1 MIAIIDYGVGNLRS
15 VQKAF
20 EAIGQQAEVT
30 SDKAVIEVAS
40 HVVLPGVGA
49 FGAAASTLRS
59 HGLEDVARDA
69 ALSGRPFLGI
79 CVGMQLLFD
88 VSFEYGEHAGLGLL
102 PGSVVSFDTTNPLAK
117 VPQIGWNAIEWQ
129 KDNSLTAAVP
139 SGSMAYFVHSYYCK
153 PAEASD
159 VLATTFHGIGYASA
173 VQRGNITGVQ
183 FHPEKSGDVGLALIR
198 AWAES
203 THV

>member
-20 EAIGQQAEVT
+20 EAVGQQAEVT
-30 SDKAVIEVAS
+30 SDKAMIEAAS

-49 FGAAASTLRS
+49 FGAAAATLRS

-88 VSFEYGEHAGLGLL
+88 VSYEYGEHVGLGLL
-102 PGSVVSFDTTNPLAK
+102 PGSVVSFDTSNPQAK

-129 KDNSLTAAVP
+129 MDNSLTAAVP
-139 SGSMAYFVHSYYCK
+139 SGSMAYFVHSFYCK
-153 PAEASD
+153 PLESSD

-203 THV
+203 ANV

>member
-1 MIAIIDYGVGNLRS
+1 
-15 VQKAF
+15 
-20 EAIGQQAEVT
+20 
-30 SDKAVIEVAS
+30 VIEAAS

-49 FGAAASTLRS
+49 FGAAAATLRS
-59 HGLEDVARDA
+59 HGLEDVARAA

-139 SGSMAYFVHSYYCK
+139 SGSMAYFVHSFYCK
-153 PAEASD
+153 PLESSD

-203 THV
+203 ANV

>member
-30 SDKAVIEVAS
+30 SDKAVIEGAS

-49 FGAAASTLRS
+49 FGAAAATLRS

-88 VSFEYGEHAGLGLL
+88 VSYEYGEHAGLGLL
-102 PGSVVSFDTTNPLAK
+102 PGTVVSFDTSNPQAK

-129 KDNSLTAAVP
+129 QQNALSRAVP
-139 SGSMAYFVHSYYCK
+139 TGSMTYFVHSYYCK
-153 PAEASD
+153 PSETSD
-159 VLATTFHGIGYASA
+159 VLATTFHGIEYASA

-198 AWAES
+198 AWAEN

>member
-20 EAIGQQAEVT
+20 EAVGQQAEVT
-30 SDKAVIEVAS
+30 SDKAVIEAAS

-49 FGAAASTLRS
+49 FGAAAATLRS

-139 SGSMAYFVHSYYCK
+139 SGSMAYFVHSFYCK
-153 PAEASD
+153 PLESSD

>member
-20 EAIGQQAEVT
+20 EAVGQQAEVT
-30 SDKAVIEVAS
+30 SDKAMIEAAS

-49 FGAAASTLRS
+49 FGAAAATLRS

-88 VSFEYGEHAGLGLL
+88 VSYEYGEHAGLGLL
-102 PGSVVSFDTTNPLAK
+102 PGSVVSFDTTNPQAK

-129 KDNSLTAAVP
+129 MENSLTAAVP
-139 SGSMAYFVHSYYCK
+139 SGSMAYFVHSFYCK
-153 PAEASD
+153 PLETSD

-203 THV
+203 ANV

>member
-20 EAIGQQAEVT
+20 EAVGQQAEVT
-30 SDKAVIEVAS
+30 SDKAIIEAAS

-49 FGAAASTLRS
+49 FGAAAATLRS

-88 VSFEYGEHAGLGLL
+88 VSYEYGEHAGLGLL
-102 PGSVVSFDTTNPLAK
+102 PGSVVSFDTTNPQAK

-129 KDNSLTAAVP
+129 KENSLTAAVP
-139 SGSMAYFVHSYYCK
+139 SGSMAYFVHSFYCT
-153 PAEASD
+153 PAESSD
-159 VLATTFHGIGYASA
+159 VLATTFHGIEYASA
-173 VQRGNITGVQ
+173 VQRENITGVQ
-183 FHPEKSGDVGLALIR
+183 FHPEKSGDVGLAIIR
-198 AWAES
+198 VWAES
-203 THV
+203 ANV

>member
-20 EAIGQQAEVT
+20 EAVGQQAEIT
-30 SDKAVIEVAS
+30 SDRAIIEAAS

-49 FGAAASTLRS
+49 FGAAAATLRS

-102 PGSVVSFDTTNPLAK
+102 PGSVVSFDTTNPQAK

-129 KDNSLTAAVP
+129 MDNSLTAAVS
-139 SGSMAYFVHSYYCK
+139 SGSMAYFVHSFYCT
-153 PAEASD
+153 PAETSD

-183 FHPEKSGDVGLALIR
+183 FHPEKSGDVGLTLIR

-203 THV
+203 ANV

>member
-20 EAIGQQAEVT
+20 EAVGQQAEVT
-30 SDKAVIEVAS
+30 SDKAVIEAAS

-49 FGAAASTLRS
+49 FGAAAATLHS

-139 SGSMAYFVHSYYCK
+139 SGSMAYFVHSFYCK
-153 PAEASD
+153 PLESSD

-183 FHPEKSGDVGLALIR
+183 FHPEKSGDVGLSLIR

-203 THV
+203 ANV

>member
-20 EAIGQQAEVT
+20 EAVGQQAEVT
-30 SDKAVIEVAS
+30 SDKAVIEAAS

-88 VSFEYGEHAGLGLL
+88 VSFEYGEHVGLGLL
-102 PGSVVSFDTTNPLAK
+102 PGSVVSFDTTNAQAK

-139 SGSMAYFVHSYYCK
+139 SGSMAYFVHSFYCK
-153 PAEASD
+153 PLESSD

-203 THV
+203 ANV

>member
-20 EAIGQQAEVT
+20 EAVGQQAEVT
-30 SDKAVIEVAS
+30 SDKAMIEAAS

-49 FGAAASTLRS
+49 FGAAAATLRS

-88 VSFEYGEHAGLGLL
+88 VSYEYGEHVGLGLL
-102 PGSVVSFDTTNPLAK
+102 PGSVVSFDTSNPQAK

-139 SGSMAYFVHSYYCK
+139 SGSMAYFVHSFYCK
-153 PAEASD
+153 PLESSD

-203 THV
+203 ANV

>member
-20 EAIGQQAEVT
+20 EAVGQQAEVT
-30 SDKAVIEVAS
+30 SDKAVIEAAS

-49 FGAAASTLRS
+49 FGAAAATLRS

-102 PGSVVSFDTTNPLAK
+102 PGSVVSFDTTNPQAK

-139 SGSMAYFVHSYYCK
+139 SGSMAYFVHSFYCK
-153 PAEASD
+153 PLESSD

-203 THV
+203 TNV

>member
-1 MIAIIDYGVGNLRS
+1 MIAIIDYEVGNLRS

-20 EAIGQQAEVT
+20 EAVGQQAVVT
-30 SDKAVIEVAS
+30 SDKAVIASAS

-49 FGAAASTLRS
+49 FGAAAATLRS

-88 VSFEYGEHAGLGLL
+88 VSYEYGEHVGLGLL
-102 PGSVVSFDTTNPLAK
+102 PGSVVSFDTSNPQAK
-117 VPQIGWNAIEWQ
+117 VPQIGWNAIEWKQ
-129 KDNSLTAAVP
+129 QNALTTAVP
-139 SGSMAYFVHSYYCK
+139 SGSMTYFVHSYYCT
-153 PAEASD
+153 PSDASD
-159 VLATTFHGIGYASA
+159 VLATTFHGIEYASA

-183 FHPEKSGDVGLALIR
+183 FHPEKSGDVGLSLIR

-203 THV
+203 SNV

>member
-20 EAIGQQAEVT
+20 EAVGQQAEVT
-30 SDKAVIEVAS
+30 SDKAMIEAAS

-49 FGAAASTLRS
+49 FGAAAATLRS

-69 ALSGRPFLGI
+69 AVSGRPFLGI

-88 VSFEYGEHAGLGLL
+88 VSYEYGEHAGLGLL
-102 PGSVVSFDTTNPLAK
+102 PGSVVSFDTTNPQAK

-129 KDNSLTAAVP
+129 MENALTAAVP
-139 SGSMAYFVHSYYCK
+139 SGSMAYFVHSFYCK
-153 PAEASD
+153 PLESSD

-203 THV
+203 TNV

>member
-20 EAIGQQAEVT
+20 EAVGQKAEVT
-30 SDKAVIEVAS
+30 SDRELIEAAS

-49 FGAAASTLRS
+49 FGAAAATLRS
-59 HGLEDVARDA
+59 HGLEDLARDA

-88 VSFEYGEHAGLGLL
+88 VSYEYGEHAGLGLL
-102 PGSVVSFDTTNPLAK
+102 PGSVVSFDTTNPQAK

-139 SGSMAYFVHSYYCK
+139 SGSMAYFVHSFYCK
-153 PAEASD
+153 PLESSD

-203 THV
+203 ANV

>member
-20 EAIGQQAEVT
+20 EAVGQQAEVT
-30 SDKAVIEVAS
+30 SDRAMIEAAS

-49 FGAAASTLRS
+49 FGAAAATLRS

-88 VSFEYGEHAGLGLL
+88 VSYEYGEHAGLGLL
-102 PGSVVSFDTTNPLAK
+102 PGSVVSFDTTNPQAK

-129 KDNSLTAAVP
+129 MDNALTAAVP
-139 SGSMAYFVHSYYCK
+139 SGSMAYFVHSFYCK
-153 PAEASD
+153 PLESSD

-203 THV
+203 ANV

>member
-20 EAIGQQAEVT
+20 EAVGQQAEVT
-30 SDKAVIEVAS
+30 RDKAIIEAAS

-49 FGAAASTLRS
+49 FGAAAATLRS

-88 VSFEYGEHAGLGLL
+88 VSYEYGEHSGLGLL
-102 PGSVVSFDTTNPLAK
+102 PGSVVSFDTTNPQAK

-139 SGSMAYFVHSYYCK
+139 SGSMAYFVHSFYCT
-153 PAEASD
+153 PAETSD
-159 VLATTFHGIGYASA
+159 VLATTCHGIEYASA

-203 THV
+203 ANV

>member
-20 EAIGQQAEVT
+20 EAVGQQAEVT
-30 SDKAVIEVAS
+30 SDKAIIEAAS

-49 FGAAASTLRS
+49 FGAAAATLRS

-102 PGSVVSFDTTNPLAK
+102 PGTVVSFDTTNPQAK
-117 VPQIGWNAIEWQ
+117 VPQIGWNAIEWKQ
-129 KDNSLTAAVP
+129 ENTLTAAVP
-139 SGSMAYFVHSYYCK
+139 SGSMAYFVHSFYCT
-153 PAEASD
+153 PAESSD
-159 VLATTFHGIGYASA
+159 VLATTFHGIEYASA

-183 FHPEKSGDVGLALIR
+183 FHPEKSGDVGLAIIR

-203 THV
+203 TNV

>member
-20 EAIGQQAEVT
+20 EAVGQQAEVT
-30 SDKAVIEVAS
+30 SDKAVIEAAS

-49 FGAAASTLRS
+49 FGAAAATLRS

-139 SGSMAYFVHSYYCK
+139 SGSMAYFVHSFYCK
-153 PAEASD
+153 PLESSD

-203 THV
+203 TNV

>member
-20 EAIGQQAEVT
+20 EAVGQQAEVT
-30 SDKAVIEVAS
+30 SDKAIIEAAS

-49 FGAAASTLRS
+49 FGAAAATLRS

-102 PGSVVSFDTTNPLAK
+102 PGTVVSFDTTNPQAK
-117 VPQIGWNAIEWQ
+117 VPQIGWNAIEWKQ
-129 KDNSLTAAVP
+129 ENTLTAAVP
-139 SGSMAYFVHSYYCK
+139 SGSMAYFVHSFYCT
-153 PAEASD
+153 PAESSD
-159 VLATTFHGIGYASA
+159 VLAMTFHGIEYASA

-183 FHPEKSGDVGLALIR
+183 FHPEKSGDVGLAIIR
-198 AWAES
+198 TWAES
-203 THV
+203 ANV

>member
-1 MIAIIDYGVGNLRS
+1 MIAIIDYEVGNLRS

-20 EAIGQQAEVT
+20 EAVGQQAVVT
-30 SDKAVIEVAS
+30 SDKAVIASAS

-49 FGAAASTLRS
+49 FGAAAATLRS

-88 VSFEYGEHAGLGLL
+88 VSYEYGEHVGLGLL
-102 PGSVVSFDTTNPLAK
+102 PGSVVSFDTTNPQAK
-117 VPQIGWNAIEWQ
+117 VPQIGWNAIEWKQ
-129 KDNSLTAAVP
+129 QNALTAAVP
-139 SGSMAYFVHSYYCK
+139 SGSMTYFVHSYYCT
-153 PAEASD
+153 PSDASD
-159 VLATTFHGIGYASA
+159 VLATTFHGIEYASA

-183 FHPEKSGDVGLALIR
+183 FHPEKSGDVGLSLIR

-203 THV
+203 SNV

>member
-20 EAIGQQAEVT
+20 EAVGQQAEVT
-30 SDKAVIEVAS
+30 SDKAIIEAAS

-49 FGAAASTLRS
+49 FGAAAATLRS

-102 PGSVVSFDTTNPLAK
+102 PGSVVSFDTTNPQAK
-117 VPQIGWNAIEWQ
+117 VPQIGWNAIEWKQ
-129 KDNSLTAAVP
+129 QNALTAAVP
-139 SGSMAYFVHSYYCK
+139 SGSMAYFVHSFYCT
-153 PAEASD
+153 PAESSD
-159 VLATTFHGIGYASA
+159 VLATTFHGIEYASA

-183 FHPEKSGDVGLALIR
+183 FHPEKSGDVGLAVIR

-203 THV
+203 ANV

>member
-20 EAIGQQAEVT
+20 EAVGQQAEVT
-30 SDKAVIEVAS
+30 SDKAMIEAAS

-49 FGAAASTLRS
+49 FGAAAATLRS

-69 ALSGRPFLGI
+69 AVSGRPFLGI

-102 PGSVVSFDTTNPLAK
+102 PGSVVSFDTTNPQAK

-139 SGSMAYFVHSYYCK
+139 SGSMAYFVHSFYCK
-153 PAEASD
+153 PLESSD

-203 THV
+203 TNV

>member
-20 EAIGQQAEVT
+20 EAVGQQAEVT
-30 SDKAVIEVAS
+30 SDKAIIEAAS

-49 FGAAASTLRS
+49 FGAAAATLRS

-102 PGSVVSFDTTNPLAK
+102 PGSVVSFDTTNPQAK
-117 VPQIGWNAIEWQ
+117 VPQIGWNAIEWT
-129 KDNSLTAAVP
+129 KENSLTAAVP
-139 SGSMAYFVHSYYCK
+139 SGSMAYFVHSFYCT

-159 VLATTFHGIGYASA
+159 VLATTFHGIEYASA

>member
-30 SDKAVIEVAS
+30 SDKAVIEAAS

-49 FGAAASTLRS
+49 FGAAAATLRS

-69 ALSGRPFLGI
+69 ALRGRPFLGI

-88 VSFEYGEHAGLGLL
+88 VSYEYGEHVGLGLL
-102 PGSVVSFDTTNPLAK
+102 PGSVVSFDTTNPQAK

-129 KDNSLTAAVP
+129 QQSALSAAVP
-139 SGSMAYFVHSYYCK
+139 SGSMTYFVHSYYCK
-153 PAEASD
+153 PSEPSD
-159 VLATTFHGIGYASA
+159 VLATTFHGIEYASA

>member
-30 SDKAVIEVAS
+30 SDKAVIEAAS

-49 FGAAASTLRS
+49 FGAAAATLRS

-102 PGSVVSFDTTNPLAK
+102 PGSVVSFDTSNPQAK

-129 KDNSLTAAVP
+129 MESALSAAVP
-139 SGSMAYFVHSYYCK
+139 SGSMAYFVHSFYCK
-153 PAEASD
+153 PLETSD

-183 FHPEKSGDVGLALIR
+183 FHPEKSGDVGLGLIR

-203 THV
+203 ANV

>member
-20 EAIGQQAEVT
+20 EAVGQQAEVT
-30 SDKAVIEVAS
+30 SDKAVIEAAS

-49 FGAAASTLRS
+49 FGAAAATLRS

-88 VSFEYGEHAGLGLL
+88 VSYEYGEHVGLGLL
-102 PGSVVSFDTTNPLAK
+102 PGSVVSFDTTNPQAK

-139 SGSMAYFVHSYYCK
+139 SGSMAYFVHSFYCK
-153 PAEASD
+153 PLESSD

-203 THV
+203 ANV

>member
-20 EAIGQQAEVT
+20 EAVGQQAEVT
-30 SDKAVIEVAS
+30 SDKAIIEAAS

-49 FGAAASTLRS
+49 FGAAAATLRS

-102 PGSVVSFDTTNPLAK
+102 PGSVVSFDTTNPQAK

-129 KDNSLTAAVP
+129 MENSLTAAVP
-139 SGSMAYFVHSYYCK
+139 SGSMAYFVHSFYCK
-153 PAEASD
+153 PLETSD

-203 THV
+203 ANV

>member
-20 EAIGQQAEVT
+20 EAVGQQAEVT
-30 SDKAVIEVAS
+30 SDKAMIEAAS

-49 FGAAASTLRS
+49 FGAAAATLRS

-88 VSFEYGEHAGLGLL
+88 VSYEYGEHAGLGLL
-102 PGSVVSFDTTNPLAK
+102 PGSVVSFDTTNPQAK

-129 KDNSLTAAVP
+129 MENALTATVP
-139 SGSMAYFVHSYYCK
+139 SGSMAYFVHSFYCK
-153 PAEASD
+153 PLESSD

-203 THV
+203 ANV

>member
-30 SDKAVIEVAS
+30 SDKAVIEAAS

-49 FGAAASTLRS
+49 FGAAAATLRS
-59 HGLEDVARDA
+59 HGLEDVARAA

-88 VSFEYGEHAGLGLL
+88 VSYEYGEHAGLGLL
-102 PGSVVSFDTTNPLAK
+102 PGSVVSFDTTNPQAK

-129 KDNSLTAAVP
+129 KDNSLTAAVL
-139 SGSMAYFVHSYYCK
+139 SGSMAYFVHSFYCK
-153 PAEASD
+153 PLETSD

-203 THV
+203 ANV

>member
-20 EAIGQQAEVT
+20 EAVGQQAEVT
-30 SDKAVIEVAS
+30 SDKAIIEAAS

-49 FGAAASTLRS
+49 FGAAAATLRS

-102 PGSVVSFDTTNPLAK
+102 PGSVVSFDTANPLAK

-129 KDNSLTAAVP
+129 KQSALTAAVP
-139 SGSMAYFVHSYYCK
+139 SGAMAYFVHSFYCT
-153 PAEASD
+153 PAERSD
-159 VLATTFHGIGYASA
+159 VLATTFHGIEYASA

-203 THV
+203 ASV

>member
-15 VQKAF
+15 VHKAF
-20 EAIGQQAEVT
+20 EAVGQQAEIT
-30 SDKAVIEVAS
+30 SDRALIEAAS

-49 FGAAASTLRS
+49 FGAAAATLRS

-88 VSFEYGEHAGLGLL
+88 VSYEYGEHAGLGLL
-102 PGSVVSFDTTNPLAK
+102 PGSVVSFDTSNPQAK

-129 KDNSLTAAVP
+129 MESALSAAVP
-139 SGSMAYFVHSYYCK
+139 SGSMAYFVHSFYCK
-153 PAEASD
+153 PLESSD

-203 THV
+203 ANV

>member
-20 EAIGQQAEVT
+20 EAVGQQAEIT
-30 SDKAVIEVAS
+30 SDRALIEAAS

-49 FGAAASTLRS
+49 FGAAAATLRS

-102 PGSVVSFDTTNPLAK
+102 PGSVVSFETTNPQAK
-117 VPQIGWNAIEWQ
+117 VPQIGWNAVEWQ
-129 KDNSLTAAVP
+129 MDNALTAAVP
-139 SGSMAYFVHSYYCK
+139 SGSMAYFVHSFYCK
-153 PAEASD
+153 PLESSD

-203 THV
+203 ANV